1 MTECLERRHGLESR
15 VDAWPEGK
23 LVALTIRD
31 DLGHLNLRGNPE
43 DTEFLEAAEQA
54 LGLALP
60 VEPNTMAEGDI
71 TIFWLGPDEWL
82 ILLPA
87 DAVSEIA
94 AALESALQR
103 MHFALNDVSGG
114 QISIALKGSRVR
126 ELLAKGCTLDLH
138 AKVFSRGLC
147 AQSGLAKASVLIGL
161 TGDDDEFILVV
172 RRSFSDYLIKWLT
185 NAV

>member
-1 MTECLERRHGLESR
+1 
-15 VDAWPEGK
+15 
-23 LVALTIRD
+23 
-31 DLGHLNLRGNPE
+31 
-43 DTEFLEAAEQA
+43 
-54 LGLALP
+54 LALP

-114 QISIALKGSRVR
+114 QISIALRGSRVR

-138 AKVFSRGLC
+138 AKVFSLGLC

-185 NAV
+185 SAI

>member
-114 QISIALKGSRVR
+114 QISIALRGSRVR

>member
-1 MTECLERRHGLESR
+1 MTEGLEKQHGLESR
-15 VDAWPEGK
+15 VGAWPEGK
-23 LVALTIRD
+23 RVALTIRD
-31 DLGHLNLRGNPE
+31 DLGHLNLRGDPE
-43 DTEFLEAAEQA
+43 DMEFLKAAEQV

-87 DAVSEIA
+87 DAISEIA
-94 AALESALQR
+94 GALESALQR
-103 MHFALNDVSGG
+103 RHFALNDVSGG
-114 QISIALKGSRVR
+114 QISITLRGSRVR